1 MRAQFFPPE
10 QTARPVFLNTR
21 YPVGAGVGLAAID
34 EAQIV
39 AAVGST
45 AWATL
50 SFEVDEQGIPAH
62 INVDRAS
69 LELWG
74 PQAIALIS
82 EWTFTPGMRNGMPVS
97 VPCKLEFL
105 WGRRDLQ
112 PQTLARWLSV
122 N

>member
-1 MRAQFFPPE
+1 
-10 QTARPVFLNTR
+10 LNTR